1 MRLKRWA
8 PLVLMA
14 GLALV
19 GCTGPTLAGSAAV
32 VGDARLLDSEL
43 ADDAAALS
51 EGLGITDNPQVSQA
65 LVSRWIVGELVDQLA
80 ESKGISVTQG
90 QVDRALTREQ
100 RQAGGADALE
110 QGALQAGV
118 LPEQIPS
125 VLRTNLLVEEMA
137 KFTITGDDPTGQSG
151 LLVQVQQLS
160 EELEPQVSPRF
171 GTWDPQGLTVGS
183 VPDDLS
189 TPADAA
195 GALSQL
201 PPAP

>member
-8 PLVLMA
+8 PVVLVA

-32 VGDARLLDSEL
+32 VGDSRLLDSEL

-51 EGLGITDNPQVSQA
+51 EGLGITDNPQISQV
-65 LVSRWIVGELVDQLA
+65 LVSRWIIGELVEQLA

-90 QVDRALTREQ
+90 QVDRALAREQ

-137 KFTITGDDPTGQSG
+137 QFTITGDDPTGQSG
-151 LLVQVQQLS
+151 LLVQIQQLS

-183 VPDDLS
+183 IPDDLS

-195 GALSQL
+195 GALQQL
-201 PPAP
+201 QPAP